1 MKRLFTL
8 KRTLLIVILVGSFAV
23 SAQESNTKVAQ
34 KFSDRLFWGGSLGL
48 TIGDITQF
56 DVIPVGGIWVI
67 PQWSLGV
74 SGRYSYYRQRRYF
87 WGESASA
94 YHSHIWGGSVFT
106 QILPVPDFS
115 EILPVKV
122 HGGIMFHAEYERL
135 LIDRRMID
143 PFGSSISGKT
153 WVELFLAGVGYRQKL
168 GEKAALNIMLLWEL
182 SGSSFSPYPQN
193 PMIRVNFTL

>member
-1 MKRLFTL
+1 MRLIT
-8 KRTLLIVILVGSFAV
+8 RTKLIVLMFITLCSVGGK
-23 SAQESNTKVAQ
+23 AQESTVKTPA
-34 KFSDRLFWGGSLGL
+34 KFSDKLFWGGSLGL
-48 TIGDITQF
+48 TIGDITQV

-74 SGRYSYYRQRRYF
+74 SGRYSYYRQKRYF
-87 WGESASA
+87 WGEAASA
-94 YHSHIWGGSVFT
+94 YNSHIWGGSVFT

-115 EILPVKV
+115 EILPIKMY
-122 HGGIMFHAEYERL
+122 GGIMLHAEYERL

-143 PFGSSISGKT
+143 PFGSSVSGKT

-168 GEKAALNIMLLWEL
+168 GDRAALNIMLLWEL
-182 SGSSFSPYPQN
+182 SGSSSSPYPQN